1 MKAAEYRRRRA
12 AAMRENDEL
21 LGEVLALAATYHVR
35 SAHFRPART
44 DQGWRTP
51 VSGDGKGWPDLVL
64 VGPRGVLFRELKAA
78 RGRVSRDQAEW
89 MLALA
94 RAGEDVGVWR
104 PYDLVDGR
112 IEDELAAISQV
123 RRWHP

>member
-1 MKAAEYRRRRA
+1 MKAADYRRRA
-12 AAMRENDEL
+12 AAMGENDDL
-21 LGEVLALAATYHVR
+21 LGQVLALAATYKVR

-44 DQGWRTP
+44 SQGWRTP

-64 VGPRGVLFRELKAA
+64 VGPLGVLFRELKAA

-94 RAGEDVGVWR
+94 RVGEDVGVWR

-112 IEDELAAISQV
+112 VEAELAAISQV
-123 RRWHP
+123 RRWQP